1 MKQLDINALGKM
13 AQTLLVAGVT
23 QKNVPA
29 TINRLVKII
38 DPDYDGKAMPST
50 LEIAT
55 FESDFDD
62 GSSFHSPCTID
73 TENKTIV
80 YIASAGCSSD
90 DTIRLTSAQIRDR
103 YGIRP
108 GLITLETVRIC
119 GTPYEID
126 IKLVAPT
133 DDDATPWS
141 EAVLFRY
148 GHEVAVTEVC
158 DEFFGTWEL
167 AYDEDSFTIELTR

>member
-1 MKQLDINALGKM
+1 MKQLDINTLGKM

-38 DPDYDGKAMPST
+38 DPDYSDKAMPST

-62 GSSFHSPCTID
+62 GSNFRSPCIID

-90 DTIRLTSAQIRDR
+90 NAACISQTIMTADYSTYMVNNPDEEIRFDNG
-103 YGIRP
+103 Y
-108 GLITLETVRIC
+108 
-119 GTPYEID
+119 
-126 IKLVAPT
+126 
-133 DDDATPWS
+133 
-141 EAVLFRY
+141 
-148 GHEVAVTEVC
+148 
-158 DEFFGTWEL
+158 
-167 AYDEDSFTIELTR
+167 TII

>member
-38 DPDYDGKAMPST
+38 DPDYGDKAMPST

-62 GSSFHSPCTID
+62 GSSFRSPCIID

-80 YIASAGCSSD
+80 YIVSAGCSSD
-90 DTIRLTSAQIRDR
+90 DAACILQTIMTADYSTCMVNNPD
-103 YGIRP
+103 
-108 GLITLETVRIC
+108 E
-119 GTPYEID
+119 EIYFD
-126 IKLVAPT
+126 NG
-133 DDDATPWS
+133 
-141 EAVLFRY
+141 Y
-148 GHEVAVTEVC
+148 
-158 DEFFGTWEL
+158 
-167 AYDEDSFTIELTR
+167 TIV

>member
-38 DPDYDGKAMPST
+38 DPDYGDKVMPST

-62 GSSFHSPCTID
+62 GSSFRSPCIID

-90 DTIRLTSAQIRDR
+90 DAACISQTIMTTD
-103 YGIRP
+103 YNTYP
-108 GLITLETVRIC
+108 VNNPDE
-119 GTPYEID
+119 EIYFD
-126 IKLVAPT
+126 NG
-133 DDDATPWS
+133 
-141 EAVLFRY
+141 Y
-148 GHEVAVTEVC
+148 
-158 DEFFGTWEL
+158 
-167 AYDEDSFTIELTR
+167 TIV

>member
-38 DPDYDGKAMPST
+38 DPDYSDKAMPST

-62 GSSFHSPCTID
+62 GSNFRSPCIID

-90 DTIRLTSAQIRDR
+90 NAACISQTIMTADYSTYMVNNPDEEIRFDNG
-103 YGIRP
+103 Y
-108 GLITLETVRIC
+108 
-119 GTPYEID
+119 
-126 IKLVAPT
+126 
-133 DDDATPWS
+133 
-141 EAVLFRY
+141 
-148 GHEVAVTEVC
+148 
-158 DEFFGTWEL
+158 
-167 AYDEDSFTIELTR
+167 TII

>member
-38 DPDYDGKAMPST
+38 DPDYSDKAMPST

-62 GSSFHSPCTID
+62 GSNFRSPCIID

-80 YIASAGCSSD
+80 YITSAGCSSD
-90 DTIRLTSAQIRDR
+90 NAACISQTIMTADYNTYMVNNPDEEIRFDNG
-103 YGIRP
+103 Y
-108 GLITLETVRIC
+108 
-119 GTPYEID
+119 
-126 IKLVAPT
+126 
-133 DDDATPWS
+133 
-141 EAVLFRY
+141 
-148 GHEVAVTEVC
+148 
-158 DEFFGTWEL
+158 
-167 AYDEDSFTIELTR
+167 TII

>member
-23 QKNVPA
+23 QKNIPA

-38 DPDYDGKAMPST
+38 DPDYDDKAMPST

-62 GSSFHSPCTID
+62 GSSFRSPCIID

-80 YIASAGCSSD
+80 YIASAGYSSD
-90 DTIRLTSAQIRDR
+90 DAACISQTIMTTD
-103 YGIRP
+103 YNTYMVNNP
-108 GLITLETVRIC
+108 DE
-119 GTPYEID
+119 EIYFD
-126 IKLVAPT
+126 NG
-133 DDDATPWS
+133 
-141 EAVLFRY
+141 Y
-148 GHEVAVTEVC
+148 
-158 DEFFGTWEL
+158 
-167 AYDEDSFTIELTR
+167 TIV

>member
-38 DPDYDGKAMPST
+38 DPEYDDKAMPST

-62 GSSFHSPCTID
+62 GSSFRSPCIID

-90 DTIRLTSAQIRDR
+90 DAACISQTIMTADYSTYMVNNPDK
-103 YGIRP
+103 
-108 GLITLETVRIC
+108 
-119 GTPYEID
+119 EIHFD
-126 IKLVAPT
+126 NG
-133 DDDATPWS
+133 
-141 EAVLFRY
+141 Y
-148 GHEVAVTEVC
+148 
-158 DEFFGTWEL
+158 
-167 AYDEDSFTIELTR
+167 TIV

>member
-1 MKQLDINALGKM
+1 MKQLDINALGKI

-38 DPDYDGKAMPST
+38 DPDYGDKVMPST

-62 GSSFHSPCTID
+62 GSSFRSPCIID

-90 DTIRLTSAQIRDR
+90 DAACISQTIMTADYST
-103 YGIRP
+103 YMVNNP
-108 GLITLETVRIC
+108 
-119 GTPYEID
+119 
-126 IKLVAPT
+126 
-133 DDDATPWS
+133 
-141 EAVLFRY
+141 
-148 GHEVAVTEVC
+148 
-158 DEFFGTWEL
+158 DEKIHFDNG
-167 AYDEDSFTIELTR
+167 YTIV

>member
-62 GSSFHSPCTID
+62 GSSFHSPCIID

-90 DTIRLTSAQIRDR
+90 DAACISQTIMTADYSTYMVNNLD
-103 YGIRP
+103 
-108 GLITLETVRIC
+108 E
-119 GTPYEID
+119 EIHFD
-126 IKLVAPT
+126 NG
-133 DDDATPWS
+133 
-141 EAVLFRY
+141 Y
-148 GHEVAVTEVC
+148 
-158 DEFFGTWEL
+158 
-167 AYDEDSFTIELTR
+167 TIV

>member
-1 MKQLDINALGKM
+1 MKQLDINSLGKI

-62 GSSFHSPCTID
+62 GSSFHSPCIID

-90 DTIRLTSAQIRDR
+90 DAACISQTIMTADYSTYMVNNLD
-103 YGIRP
+103 
-108 GLITLETVRIC
+108 E
-119 GTPYEID
+119 EIHFD
-126 IKLVAPT
+126 NG
-133 DDDATPWS
+133 
-141 EAVLFRY
+141 Y
-148 GHEVAVTEVC
+148 
-158 DEFFGTWEL
+158 
-167 AYDEDSFTIELTR
+167 TIV

>member
-13 AQTLLVAGVT
+13 AQTLLVAGVA
-23 QKNVPA
+23 QKNIPA

-38 DPDYDGKAMPST
+38 DPDYGDKVMPST

-62 GSSFHSPCTID
+62 GSSFRSPCIID

-90 DTIRLTSAQIRDR
+90 DAACISQTI
-103 YGIRP
+103 
-108 GLITLETVRIC
+108 ITADYSTHMVNNQDE
-119 GTPYEID
+119 EIHFD
-126 IKLVAPT
+126 NG
-133 DDDATPWS
+133 
-141 EAVLFRY
+141 Y
-148 GHEVAVTEVC
+148 
-158 DEFFGTWEL
+158 
-167 AYDEDSFTIELTR
+167 TIV

>member
-13 AQTLLVAGVT
+13 AQTLLVAGVA
-23 QKNVPA
+23 QKNIPA

-38 DPDYDGKAMPST
+38 DPDYGDKVMPST

-62 GSSFHSPCTID
+62 GSSFRSPCIID

-90 DTIRLTSAQIRDR
+90 DAACISQTIMTAD
-103 YGIRP
+103 YNTYMVNNP
-108 GLITLETVRIC
+108 DE
-119 GTPYEID
+119 EIHFD
-126 IKLVAPT
+126 NG
-133 DDDATPWS
+133 
-141 EAVLFRY
+141 Y
-148 GHEVAVTEVC
+148 
-158 DEFFGTWEL
+158 
-167 AYDEDSFTIELTR
+167 TIV

>member
-38 DPDYDGKAMPST
+38 DPDYSDKAMPST

-62 GSSFHSPCTID
+62 GSNFCSPCIID

-90 DTIRLTSAQIRDR
+90 NAACISQTIMTADYSTYMVNNPDEEIRFDNG
-103 YGIRP
+103 Y
-108 GLITLETVRIC
+108 
-119 GTPYEID
+119 
-126 IKLVAPT
+126 
-133 DDDATPWS
+133 
-141 EAVLFRY
+141 
-148 GHEVAVTEVC
+148 
-158 DEFFGTWEL
+158 
-167 AYDEDSFTIELTR
+167 TII

>member
-29 TINRLVKII
+29 IINRLVKII
-38 DPDYDGKAMPST
+38 DPDYSGKAMPST

-62 GSSFHSPCTID
+62 GSNFRSPCIID

-90 DTIRLTSAQIRDR
+90 NAACISQTIMTADYSTYMVNNPDEEIRFDNG
-103 YGIRP
+103 Y
-108 GLITLETVRIC
+108 
-119 GTPYEID
+119 
-126 IKLVAPT
+126 
-133 DDDATPWS
+133 
-141 EAVLFRY
+141 
-148 GHEVAVTEVC
+148 
-158 DEFFGTWEL
+158 
-167 AYDEDSFTIELTR
+167 TII

>member
-38 DPDYDGKAMPST
+38 DPDYGDKAMPST

-62 GSSFHSPCTID
+62 GSSFRSPCIID
-73 TENKTIV
+73 TKNKTIV

-90 DTIRLTSAQIRDR
+90 DAACISQTIMTAD
-103 YGIRP
+103 YNTYMVNNP
-108 GLITLETVRIC
+108 DE
-119 GTPYEID
+119 EIYFD
-126 IKLVAPT
+126 NG
-133 DDDATPWS
+133 
-141 EAVLFRY
+141 Y
-148 GHEVAVTEVC
+148 
-158 DEFFGTWEL
+158 
-167 AYDEDSFTIELTR
+167 TIV

>member
-38 DPDYDGKAMPST
+38 DPDYNGKAMPST

-62 GSSFHSPCTID
+62 GSSFRSPCIID
-73 TENKTIV
+73 TKNKTIV

-90 DTIRLTSAQIRDR
+90 DATCISQTIMTADYSTYMVNNPD
-103 YGIRP
+103 
-108 GLITLETVRIC
+108 E
-119 GTPYEID
+119 EIYFD
-126 IKLVAPT
+126 NG
-133 DDDATPWS
+133 
-141 EAVLFRY
+141 Y
-148 GHEVAVTEVC
+148 
-158 DEFFGTWEL
+158 
-167 AYDEDSFTIELTR
+167 TIV